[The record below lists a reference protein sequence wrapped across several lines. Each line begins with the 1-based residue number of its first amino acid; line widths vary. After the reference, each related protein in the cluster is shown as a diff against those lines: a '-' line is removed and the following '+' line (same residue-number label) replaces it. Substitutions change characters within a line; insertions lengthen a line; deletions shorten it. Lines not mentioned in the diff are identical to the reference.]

1 MVNEHLSWKGHRNIT
16 ENTFSKN
23 LGPLHKANQF
33 LNAKAMESLLI
44 AILPMEMLHGAAFGS
59 TKLLFKKQK
68 QAIKIIPMADM
79 QAN

>member
-16 ENTFSKN
+16 EKKLSKN

-44 AILPMEMLHGAAFGS
+44 AI
-59 TKLLFKKQK
+59 
-68 QAIKIIPMADM
+68 
-79 QAN
+79 